1 MAKAKTLFTCSGC
14 RASYPRWQ
22 GQCSTCGE
30 WNLVSEAAAPIL
42 SKSAT
47 SWTGSAP
54 ARMKLSDVKTADIAR
69 IQTRSH
75 ELNRV
80 LGGGFVPG
88 SVVLLGGH
96 PGAGKSTLLLQV
108 TSALAAERP
117 VLYVSGE
124 ESLEQIAV
132 RAQRLGLDPAH
143 LELMSETRVEGILA
157 AAEDMQPAVIVV
169 DSIQVTR
176 VAELT
181 ATPGSVTQVR
191 ESAALLTRHAKQTG
205 QVVLMIG
212 HVTKDGNLAGP
223 KVLEHMIDAS
233 LLLDGDADGRYRT
246 LRAVK
251 NRFGTVNELGI
262 FAMTD
267 KGLREIREPSAIF
280 LDRPDEPSP
289 GSAVSV
295 TREGTRPLLI
305 EIQALV
311 DTAHGPPRRLA
322 VGLDQARLGMLL
334 AILHRHGNVLIGDQD
349 VFANVVGGVRLTE
362 TGADLALV
370 LALVSSFRSIA
381 LPSDLAMFG
390 ELGLGGEVRP
400 VPGGQERI
408 TEAVKHGFKRLLVP
422 AGNAPKKAPAGADI
436 VPVRTLSQALDALAN
451 WS

>member
-1 MAKAKTLFTCSGC
+1 MAKIKAQFICSGC
-14 RASYPRWQ
+14 SAVYSRWQ
-22 GQCSTCGE
+22 GQCSTCNE
-30 WNLVSEAAAPIL
+30 WNLIEQRS
-42 SKSAT
+42 SDSST
-47 SWTGSAP
+47 QSSWTGEAP
-54 ARMKLSDVKTADIAR
+54 KRSKLSDIQIQETQR
-69 IQTRSH
+69 IETRSA

-108 TSALAAERP
+108 TSALARSSP

-124 ESLEQIAV
+124 ESLQQIAV
-132 RAQRLGLDPAH
+132 RAQRLGLEPDR
-143 LELMSETRVEGILA
+143 LELMTESRVEAILA
-157 AAEDMQPAVIVV
+157 AADEMKPAVIVV

-176 VAELT
+176 VADLS

-205 QVVLMIG
+205 QIVIMIG
-212 HVTKDGNLAGP
+212 HVTKEGSLAGP

-233 LLLDGDADGRYRT
+233 LLLDGDSDGRYRT
-246 LRAVK
+246 LRAIK
-251 NRFGTVNELGI
+251 NRFGTVNELGV

-280 LDRPDEPSP
+280 LDRPETPSP
-289 GSAVSV
+289 GSAVAV
-295 TREGTRPLLI
+295 TREGTRPLLV

-311 DTAHGPPRRLA
+311 DMAHGNPRRVA

-334 AILHRHGNVLIGDQD
+334 AVLHRHGNVLIGDQD

-362 TGADLALV
+362 TAGDLALM
-370 LALVSSFRSIA
+370 LALVSSFRGCA
-381 LPSDLAMFG
+381 LPADLAVFG
-390 ELGLGGEVRP
+390 EVGLGGEIRP
-400 VPGGQERI
+400 VSGGQERI
-408 TEAVKHGFKRLLVP
+408 LEAVKRGFKRLLVP
-422 AGNAPKKAPAGADI
+422 AANAPKSKVEGST
-436 VPVRTLSQALDALAN
+436 VMGVRTIAEALNKLEE

>member
-1 MAKAKTLFTCSGC
+1 MAKAKVSFVCSGC
-14 RASYPRWQ
+14 GTTYPRWQ

-30 WNLVSEAAAPIL
+30 WNLIDQQSTDKPSGAG
-42 SKSAT
+42 
-47 SWTGSAP
+47 WTGDAP
-54 ARMKLSDVKTADIAR
+54 RRTRLADIDIQETQR
-69 IQTRSH
+69 IETPSA

-80 LGGGFVPG
+80 LGGGFVSG

-108 TSALAAERP
+108 TSVLASSRL

-124 ESLEQIAV
+124 ESLQQIAV

-143 LELMSETRVEGILA
+143 LELMTETRVEAILA
-157 AAEDMQPAVIVV
+157 AADEMRPAVIVI

-205 QVVLMIG
+205 QIVIMVG
-212 HVTKDGNLAGP
+212 HVTKEGSLAGP

-246 LRAVK
+246 LRAIK

-280 LDRPDEPSP
+280 LDRPETPSP
-289 GSAVSV
+289 GSAVAV

-305 EIQALV
+305 ELQALV
-311 DTAHGPPRRLA
+311 DAAHGNPRRLA
-322 VGLDQARLGMLL
+322 VGMDTARLGMLL
-334 AILHRHGNVLIGDQD
+334 AVLHRHGNILIGDQD
-349 VFANVVGGVRLTE
+349 VFANVVGGVKLTE
-362 TGADLALV
+362 TGADMALV
-370 LALVSSFRSIA
+370 LALVSSFKGRA
-381 LPSDLAMFG
+381 LPGDLAMFG
-390 ELGLGGEVRP
+390 EIGLGGEIRP
-400 VPGGQERI
+400 VTGGQERI
-408 TEAVKHGFKRLLVP
+408 IEASKHGFKRLLVP
-422 AGNAPKKAPAGADI
+422 AANAPKKSIDGAH
-436 VPVRTLSQALDALAN
+436 VRGVRNLAEALAVLEE

>member
-1 MAKAKTLFTCSGC
+1 MAKAKTQFECDQC
-14 RASYPRWQ
+14 RAVFPRWQ
-22 GQCSTCGE
+22 GQCSECSA
-30 WNLVSEAAAPIL
+30 WNTISEQRP
-42 SKSAT
+42 SVVQS
-47 SWTGSAP
+47 SSSGWTGSAP
-54 ARMKLSDVKTADIAR
+54 ARMRLSQVKISQTTR
-69 IQTRSH
+69 IETQSA

-108 TSALAAERP
+108 TSALAATQP

-124 ESLEQIAV
+124 ESLEQIAL
-132 RAQRLGLDPAH
+132 RAQRLGLDPEH

-157 AAEDMQPAVIVV
+157 AADDMRPAVIVV

-212 HVTKDGNLAGP
+212 HVTKEGNLAGP

-233 LLLDGDADGRYRT
+233 LLLDGDGDGRFRT

-267 KGLREIREPSAIF
+267 RGLREIKEPSAIF
-280 LDRPDEPSP
+280 LDRPETPAP
-289 GSAVSV
+289 GSAVAV
-295 TREGTRPLLI
+295 TRE
-305 EIQALV
+305 
-311 DTAHGPPRRLA
+311 
-322 VGLDQARLGMLL
+322 
-334 AILHRHGNVLIGDQD
+334 
-349 VFANVVGGVRLTE
+349 
-362 TGADLALV
+362 
-370 LALVSSFRSIA
+370 
-381 LPSDLAMFG
+381 
-390 ELGLGGEVRP
+390 
-400 VPGGQERI
+400 
-408 TEAVKHGFKRLLVP
+408 
-422 AGNAPKKAPAGADI
+422 APALCWWNCK
-436 VPVRTLSQALDALAN
+436 P
-451 WS
+451 

>member
-1 MAKAKTLFTCSGC
+1 MAKSKSQFICSGC
-14 RASYPRWQ
+14 SAVYPRWQ
-22 GQCSTCGE
+22 GQCGTCGE
-30 WNLVSEAAAPIL
+30 WNLIAESVPPDRGGQ
-42 SKSAT
+42 

-54 ARMKLSDVKTADIAR
+54 ARMKLSDVKTADIVR
-69 IQTRSH
+69 IETRSS

-108 TSALAAERP
+108 TSALAAHRP

-157 AAEDMQPAVIVV
+157 AAAEMRPAVIVV

-212 HVTKDGNLAGP
+212 HVTKDGSLAGP

-262 FAMTD
+262 FAMTE

-280 LDRPDEPSP
+280 LDRPETPSP

-295 TREGTRPLLI
+295 TREGTRPLLV
-305 EIQALV
+305 ELQALV

-370 LALVSSFRSIA
+370 LALVSSFQSRA
-381 LPSDLAMFG
+381 LPADLAMFG

-408 TEAVKHGFKRLLVP
+408 TEALKHGFKRLLVP
-422 AGNAPKKAPAGADI
+422 SGNAPKITPPGAQI
-436 VPVRTLSQALDALAN
+436 VPVRTLSQALEALAN